1 VYIYQV
7 PRRHIPERCI
17 LYIRIIVVTCLRI
30 CRHVKEFCALDGH
43 VNKLN
48 KLKYMKLLA
57 LLALR
62 KCDPKNHRALVGR
75 NGDIFAINRCLMSPI
90 LAVSILQVVDTG
102 TEMLGVG
109 IEKNAKY
116 R

>member
-1 VYIYQV
+1 
-7 PRRHIPERCI
+7 
-17 LYIRIIVVTCLRI
+17 
-30 CRHVKEFCALDGH
+30 
-43 VNKLN
+43 
-48 KLKYMKLLA
+48 MKLLA

-62 KCDPKNHRALVGR
+62 KCDPKNHRAFVGR
-75 NGDIFAINRCLMSPI
+75 NGDSFAINRCLMSPI

-109 IEKNAKY
+109 IEKNATY